1 MEEEYNSQNVI
12 AEVDETLGHKLK
24 RAKEEDK
31 MIEDYDVM
39 QEVMEEE
46 KVVGMEPTVIEEDN
60 ESRSERSAAEAA
72 ED

>member
-1 MEEEYNSQNVI
+1 MDVI

-31 MIEDYDVM
+31 MIEDDDVM
-39 QEVMEEE
+39 QEAMEEE
-46 KVVGMEPTVIEEDN
+46 KAVGMESKVIEEDN
-60 ESRSERSAAEAA
+60 KSRSERSAAEAA